1 MKGKTIRFIIFIT
14 DLILGYFV
22 VLGAASI
29 VLSFFL
35 FKHDVRNLIYFNV
48 MMITVGLLSWYLQRK
63 LKAYRERLIKEG
75 VIPPKKVNH
84 RPY

>member
-1 MKGKTIRFIIFIT
+1 MKNRIAGLCFSLF
-14 DLILGYFV
+14 DLLLGYLV

-35 FKHDVRNLIYFNV
+35 FKHDMRNLIYFNV
-48 MMITVGLLSWYLQRK
+48 MMITVGLVSWYLQRK

-75 VIPPKKVNH
+75 IIPPKKENH

>member
-1 MKGKTIRFIIFIT
+1 MKSRIIGLCVFLL
-14 DLILGYFV
+14 DLLLGYFF
-22 VLGAASI
+22 VLGATSI
-29 VLSFFL
+29 ILSFVL
-35 FKHDVRNLIYFNV
+35 FQHDMRNLIYFNV

-75 VIPPKKVNH
+75 IIPPKKANH

>member
-1 MKGKTIRFIIFIT
+1 MKGKIIKFIIYIT
-14 DLILGYFV
+14 DFILGYFV
-22 VLGAASI
+22 VLGAVSI
-29 VLSFFL
+29 ILSIFL
-35 FKHDVRNLIYFNV
+35 FKHDIRNLIYFNV

-75 VIPPKKVNH
+75 IIPPKKENH

>member
-1 MKGKTIRFIIFIT
+1 MKNRIT
-14 DLILGYFV
+14 GLFFFLFDLLLGYLAM
-22 VLGAASI
+22 LGAASI
-29 VLSFFL
+29 ILSFFL
-35 FKHDVRNLIYFNV
+35 FKHDMRNLIYFNV

-75 VIPPKKVNH
+75 IIPPKKENH

>member
-1 MKGKTIRFIIFIT
+1 MKGKIIGFIIFIT
-14 DLILGYFV
+14 DFILGYFV

-29 VLSFFL
+29 ILSFFF
-35 FKHDVRNLIYFNV
+35 FKHDMRNLIYFNM
-48 MMITVGLLSWYLQRK
+48 MMITVSLLSWYLQRK

>member
-1 MKGKTIRFIIFIT
+1 MKGKIIKFVIFIT

-29 VLSFFL
+29 ILSFFL
-35 FKHDVRNLIYFNV
+35 FKHDMRNLIYFNV
-48 MMITVGLLSWYLQRK
+48 MMMTVGLLSWYLQRK
-63 LKAYRERLIKEG
+63 LKAYRARLIKAG

>member
-1 MKGKTIRFIIFIT
+1 MKGKVIGFIIFIT

-22 VLGAASI
+22 VLGAVSI

-35 FKHDVRNLIYFNV
+35 FKHDMRNLIYFNV
-48 MMITVGLLSWYLQRK
+48 MMITVGLLSWYFQRK
-63 LKAYRERLIKEG
+63 LKAYRDRLIKEG
-75 VIPPKKVNH
+75 IIPPKKVNH